1 MKSIKYLLLALTVGL
16 ISTSCEKEKVDFNWE
31 HADMSKAFVQIYDM
45 RLIKTGAANA
55 TEYMTINGQEYSY
68 DHNSILDPYNFVPA
82 YTVGSAYTVEPG
94 ICTVKLESEDDSV
107 VWHYET
113 DPDNPSK
120 LKKVI
125 DQKFDGSGDSI
136 AYYNRRTTYEGATE
150 VALEPGKLYQVIVWD
165 SIGGTAAPKV
175 HEFGNVPTYEELD
188 STYQTRWASAR
199 FYNFMFDAPGVP
211 TTGRLYFDLRNK
223 NNGDIIANIPENGLA
238 FGEAT
243 DYFDTYCYPDQVLNA
258 YNEIYVR
265 HDIRLV
271 QLDGTESVLL
281 KNDYWTTRPG
291 RSYHYFYYG
300 SLDGQVVKR
309 ALKRFTAK

>member
-16 ISTSCEKEKVDFNWE
+16 ISTSCEKEKVDFRWE

-45 RLIKTGAANA
+45 RLVKNVAANY
-55 TEYMTINGQEYSY
+55 TEYVTINGHTYQYNHS
-68 DHNSILDPYNFVPA
+68 SLIVPYNFVPSA
-82 YTVGSAYTVEPG
+82 YVGSGYTVEPG
-94 ICTVKLESEDDSV
+94 VCSVKLESEDDSV
-107 VWHYET
+107 VWRYEP
-113 DPDNPSK
+113 DPNDPSK
-120 LKKVI
+120 MKKTTV
-125 DQKFDGSGDSI
+125 KTWDGAKDSI
-136 AYYNRRTTYEGATE
+136 DYYNRRTTYEGTTE
-150 VALEPGKLYQVIVWD
+150 VALEAGKLYQIVVWAAD
-165 SIGGTAAPKV
+165 SVTAPNV
-175 HEFGNVPTYEELD
+175 HEFGDVPQYEELD
-188 STYQTRWASAR
+188 STFQTRWASAR
-199 FYNFMFDAPGVP
+199 FYNYMFDAPGVP

-223 NNGDIIANIPENGLA
+223 SNGDIIANIPENGLA

>member
-55 TEYMTINGQEYSY
+55 TEYMTINGQVYQY
-68 DHNSILDPYNFVPA
+68 DHYSILDPYNFVPA

-94 ICTVKLESEDDSV
+94 VCTVKLESEDDSV

-136 AYYNRRTTYEGATE
+136 DYYNRRTTFEGTTE
-150 VALEPGKLYQVIVWD
+150 KVLEAGKLYQVIVWATD
-165 SIGGTAAPKV
+165 SVSAPHV
-175 HEFGNVPTYEELD
+175 HEFGNVPIYEELD
-188 STYQTRWASAR
+188 STFQSRWSSFR
-199 FYNFMFDAPGVP
+199 FYNYFWDAPGEP
-211 TTGRLYFDLRNK
+211 TKARLYFDVRKK
-223 NNGDIIANIPENGLA
+223 NMGEIIGSYPENGLA

-243 DYFDTYCYPDQVLNA
+243 DYIDYFCDPEQIIDSYNQVYL
-258 YNEIYVR
+258 R
-265 HDIRLV
+265 HNIRAV
-271 QLDGTESVLL
+271 WPDGTEKILL
-281 KNDYWTTRPG
+281 DNDYWTTRPG
-291 RSYHYFYYG
+291 RSYHYFYLG
-300 SLDGQVVKR
+300 DLNGKVRSMKLT
-309 ALKRFTAK
+309 RFTAK